1 MFLISILDLL
11 YICRMKKILY
21 IILAGLLIAGCI
33 TNDIPYPVIDPNIIS
48 FDVAEATDVN
58 VDNENHVVTVY
69 FAETTDIRR
78 IEVKSLEIDKQEASV
93 VGDVI
98 GFHDF
103 TQPFKFTLRTY
114 DDYIWTVKAVRNIE
128 RYFTV
133 KGQIGSTVIDD
144 INCRA
149 IALVSMKQ
157 YITNIEVTSLKLGP
171 KDISEYSL
179 TLSQMKD
186 FTDGVTVEVTAF
198 GQTEV
203 WNLFVEQTELSVDI
217 TKLNPWTK
225 DAYVTLLGV
234 AGEETVF
241 MYREKGQS
249 DWIRV
254 SETCITS
261 DGGTFVAHIEGLQPE
276 TAYEVYAMS
285 GSEETTV
292 KEFVTM
298 SATPIPNG
306 SFEYASMVAGQSYY
320 KFYDPDCGFEDGSYM
335 FWGSGN
341 GEGSEGINGSAS
353 MGIVI
358 TYIDTDDKIDGKQS
372 VRAQTSQMAGILAA
386 GNLFTGQFAG
396 LVVTSGGMVNFG
408 RPWTTRPSA
417 LKLYCKYQTG
427 KMDII
432 GKDTPPGVTLI
443 KGETYDRADIK
454 VAFGYWDY
462 KKYGGTKD
470 SPVHVNTTEPST
482 FVDFNT
488 DKSTI
493 GNGNL
498 TIFHDGYSLNGGQ
511 LNNAATD
518 EWVEYTIPINYRD
531 IQTLPTHIIISCA
544 ASQYGDYFSGYSN
557 SKLWIDAVK
566 LIY

>member
-1 MFLISILDLL
+1 
-11 YICRMKKILY
+11 MKKILY
-21 IILAGLLIAGCI
+21 IILSGLLLTGCI
-33 TNDIPYPVIDPNIIS
+33 TNDIPYPVVKPNVIS
-48 FDVAEATDVN
+48 FDVAGAIDVDI
-58 VDNENHVVTVY
+58 DNENRVVTVY

-78 IEVKSLEIDKQEASV
+78 IEVTSIGVDRQEASL
-93 VGDVI
+93 VGDLV

-103 TQPFKFTLRTY
+103 SKPFKFTLRTY
-114 DDYIWTVKAVRNIE
+114 DDYVWTVKAVRNIE

-133 KGQIGSTVIDD
+133 KGQIGSTVIDEV
-144 INCRA
+144 NCRA
-149 IALVSMKQ
+149 IAMVNIKQ
-157 YITNIEVTSLKLGP
+157 PLENLQVTSLKLGP
-171 KDISEYSL
+171 KDITEYSL
-179 TLSQMKD
+179 STSQMTD
-186 FTDGVTVEVTAF
+186 FTNGISVEVTAF
-198 GQTEV
+198 GLTEV
-203 WNLFVEQTELSVDI
+203 WTLFVDQTEQSVDI
-217 TKLNPWTK
+217 TKLNPWTTE
-225 DAYVTLLGV
+225 AYVTLLGV
-234 AGEETVF
+234 AGEETAF
-241 MYREKGQS
+241 MYREKGQTE
-249 DWIRV
+249 WINV
-254 SETCITS
+254 PETCITS
-261 DGGTFVAHIEGLQPE
+261 DGGTFVAHIEGLEPE
-276 TAYEVYAMS
+276 TAYEIYAIS

-341 GEGSEGINGSAS
+341 GEDGEPGGVAGSAS

-396 LVVTSGGMVNFG
+396 LVGTSGGMVNFG
-408 RPWTTRPSA
+408 RPWTSRPKA
-417 LKLYCKYQTG
+417 LKLYCKYTTG
-427 KMDII
+427 KMDIV
-432 GKDTPPGVTLI
+432 GENTPPGISLI

-462 KKYGGTKD
+462 KKYGGTKE
-470 SPVHVNTTEPST
+470 SPVHVNTTDPST

-498 TIFHDGYSLNGGQ
+498 TIYHDGYSLNRGQ
-511 LNNAATD
+511 MTMSATD

-531 IQTLPTHIIISCA
+531 FETLPTHIIISCA
-544 ASQYGDYFSGYSN
+544 ASQYGDYFSGCST
-557 SKLWIDAVK
+557 SKLWIDKVEA
-566 LIY
+566 IY